1 MRRVLAVAATLSVFV
16 VMQPVAAS
24 EIARNALTT
33 WLGDAVHTSR
43 TAALATLEY
52 CPDNTC
58 ERLASGRPDLS
69 SEFED
74 FAFLY
79 LAIKSEYVYLKDDRP
94 EAVDAAVKAVVSTY
108 RAKCGQI
115 ASPDCLESVLRYLQS
130 KTGASLSF
138 VRFDEGRSCTVP
150 QPLLGVQPTGKS
162 RCLKVASA
170 VDSSIRRSSGPR
182 RGAELNP

>member
-1 MRRVLAVAATLSVFV
+1 MQRAA
-16 VMQPVAAS
+16 AG

-33 WLGDAVHTSR
+33 WLGDAVRTSR

-52 CPDNTC
+52 CPDSTC
-58 ERLASGRPDLS
+58 ERLASGRPNLS

-94 EAVDAAVKAVVSTY
+94 KAIDVAVKAVLSTY
-108 RAKCGQI
+108 RTNGDQI
-115 ASPDCLESVLRYLQS
+115 ASSDCLESVLRYLQS

-138 VRFDEGRSCTVP
+138 VRADEDRRCTVP
-150 QPLLGVQPTGKS
+150 QSLLGVQPTGKS
-162 RCLKVASA
+162 RCVKAASA
-170 VDSSIRRSSGPR
+170 T
-182 RGAELNP
+182 